1 MACPFSAKKFL
12 NELRISFAVIIVI
25 YNLTIYCFFIYCAQ
39 NYKIIVNYQLSIV
52 NCFVSLHTK
61 DTNVMALNTNKTLK
75 KYYSIGEVAEMFDV
89 TETLLRYWEK
99 EFPTIQPRK
108 GGRNVRQYTQEDID
122 EIRVIHN
129 MVKVRG
135 MKLAAARSAI
145 TKNRSKES
153 DTTELM
159 NRLQAIRAEL
169 LGIKKELDGI
179 A

>member
-1 MACPFSAKKFL
+1 MPL
-12 NELRISFAVIIVI
+12 NPSK
-25 YNLTIYCFFIYCAQ
+25 N
-39 NYKIIVNYQLSIV
+39 
-52 NCFVSLHTK
+52 
-61 DTNVMALNTNKTLK
+61 LK
-75 KYYSIGEVAEMFDV
+75 KYFSISEVAEMFNV

-108 GGRNVRQYTQEDID
+108 SGRNVRQYTQQDIE

-135 MKLAAARSAI
+135 MKLAAARQAI
-145 TKNRSKES
+145 AKNRNNENA
-153 DTTELM
+153 TTDLM

-169 LGIKKELDGI
+169 VSLKQELESI

>member
-1 MACPFSAKKFL
+1 MP
-12 NELRISFAVIIVI
+12 
-25 YNLTIYCFFIYCAQ
+25 
-39 NYKIIVNYQLSIV
+39 
-52 NCFVSLHTK
+52 
-61 DTNVMALNTNKTLK
+61 LNTSKNLK
-75 KYYSIGEVAEMFDV
+75 KYFSISEVAEMFNV

-108 GGRNVRQYTQEDID
+108 SGRNIRQYTQQDIE

-135 MKLAAARSAI
+135 MKLAAARQAI
-145 TKNRSKES
+145 AKNRNNENA
-153 DTTELM
+153 TTDLM

-169 LGIKKELDGI
+169 VSLKQELESI